1 MPIIRSAIKKM
12 RQDHKR
18 TVVNRAKKET
28 LKKVLKLSEVQPTSE
43 NLGKAFSALDKAVKV
58 GLIPKGRAD
67 RKKSRLS
74 HQIGTTEKAKT
85 STKTTKTKKTSSSKQ
100 K

>member
-18 TVVNRAKKET
+18 TLVNRTKKEN
-28 LKKVLKLSEVQPTSE
+28 LKKAIKLAETKPTIESVS
-43 NLGKAFSALDKAVKV
+43 KAFSALDKAVKI

-67 RKKSRLS
+67 RKKSRLPKVS
-74 HQIGTTEKAKT
+74 AVAKKTKAAKQ
-85 STKTTKTKKTSSSKQ
+85 TTKTPRSTSKKA
-100 K
+100 

>member
-18 TVVNRAKKET
+18 TLVNRTKKEN
-28 LKKVLKLSEVQPTSE
+28 LKKVVKLAETKPTTE
-43 NLGKAFSALDKAVKV
+43 NVSKAFSALDKAVKV

-67 RKKSRLS
+67 RKKSRLPKVAAA
-74 HQIGTTEKAKT
+74 QKAKT
-85 STKTTKTKKTSSSKQ
+85 GKAATKVTKTPKKKA
-100 K
+100 

>member
-12 RQDHKR
+12 HQDQKR
-18 TVVNRAKKET
+18 TVVNRVKKDT
-28 LKKVLKLSEVQPTSE
+28 LKKIVKLAETKPTSE
-43 NLGKAFSALDKAVKV
+43 NISKAFSALDKAAKV

-67 RKKSRLS
+67 RKKSRLPKVAS
-74 HQIGTTEKAKT
+74 APAKAAVKA
-85 STKTTKTKKTSSSKQ
+85 SKPKKTASAKQ

>member
-18 TVVNRAKKET
+18 TLVKRTKKEN
-28 LKKVLKLSEVQPTSE
+28 LKKVVKLAETKPTTE
-43 NLGKAFSALDKAVKV
+43 NVSKAFGALDKAVKV

-67 RKKSRLS
+67 RKKSRLPKVS
-74 HQIGTTEKAKT
+74 ATARKT
-85 STKTTKTKKTSSSKQ
+85 KPAVAAPKTTKTSSK
-100 K
+100 KK